1 MSVDGAKIYF
11 VLPVLGGIPV
21 TQTMLS
27 SFLVMLLL
35 CIAGYRLGR
44 NLKKRPGSV
53 QVLTEKAV
61 SSLYNL
67 VSDTMGAHNAHW
79 TPLHWGLVSLVS
91 VWFPHWYDW
100 VPPVHHRGSE
110 HHIDLGAHDQRPSSG
125 ITASRIVVF

>member
-44 NLKKRPGSV
+44 NLKK
-53 QVLTEKAV
+53 QA
-61 SSLYNL
+61 
-67 VSDTMGAHNAHW
+67 
-79 TPLHWGLVSLVS
+79 
-91 VWFPHWYDW
+91 
-100 VPPVHHRGSE
+100 
-110 HHIDLGAHDQRPSSG
+110 G
-125 ITASRIVVF
+125 I